1 VGVAFILGFVVSLVV
16 ILLKQQ
22 RIKFIVAALSLAK
35 ICFWDNCYMILISF
49 VLSAVSIGALYLNLK
64 FLEIS
69 ELEERGQHYIDKR
82 IFSALIIVEIVWT
95 HGYLQAYSDFLFE
108 SIAIHWYYN

>member
-1 VGVAFILGFVVSLVV
+1 VGIAFIMGFVISLVV

-22 RIKFIVAALSLAK
+22 RIKFIVTALSLAK
-35 ICFWDNCYMILISF
+35 TCFWDNCYMIFISF
-49 VLSAVSIGALYLNLK
+49 ALSAVSIGALYLNLK

-69 ELEERGQHYIDKR
+69 ELGEKGQHYIDKR
-82 IFSALIIVEIVWT
+82 IFSVLIIVEMIWT